1 MLMNKKAVLGACL
14 VGAIS
19 LLVYICALLLGVNY
33 DELFGVT
40 IIQIAYIVVLSVYGT
55 VVLIKKAKEETAM
68 EKVPIRIEKNNEED
82 EYREC

>member
-1 MLMNKKAVLGACL
+1 M
-14 VGAIS
+14 S
-19 LLVYICALLLGVNY
+19 LPFYH
-33 DELFGVT
+33 ES
-40 IIQIAYIVVLSVYGT
+40 AYIVVLSLYGT

>member
-1 MLMNKKAVLGACL
+1 MNKKAVLGACL

-55 VVLIKKAKEETAM
+55 VVLIKKAKEEIAM

-82 EYREC
+82 EYWEC

>member
-1 MLMNKKAVLGACL
+1 MNKKAVLGACL

-19 LLVYICALLLGVNY
+19 LLVYICALLVGVNY

>member
-1 MLMNKKAVLGACL
+1 MNKKAVLGACL

-40 IIQIAYIVVLSVYGT
+40 IIQIAYIVVLSLYGT

>member
-1 MLMNKKAVLGACL
+1 MNKKAVLGACL

-19 LLVYICALLLGVNY
+19 LLVYICALLLGGNY

-40 IIQIAYIVVLSVYGT
+40 IIQIAYIVVLSLYGT

>member
-40 IIQIAYIVVLSVYGT
+40 IIQIAYIVVLSLYGT